1 MMGRLNHDQ
10 EQLLY
15 SFHLDEAVPHDH
27 PVRKIAAV
35 LDLSWVHSDLAPF
48 YPKMGRPSIDPE
60 LMIRM
65 LIIGYV
71 FAIRSERAICREVQ
85 VNLAY
90 RWFCGLSIEDKIPD
104 HSAFSP
110 ARHERFRDSDMF
122 RRVFERVV
130 EACIAARLV
139 GGEGFAVDASLI
151 VADANKQRSIPGS
164 EWNKAHDPHGAS
176 RAMREYLA
184 TLDDAAFGAASEVMP
199 KFVSPC
205 DPAAQWTGAMR
216 GPAFFAYAD
225 NYLIDVKFGI
235 IMDVKASR
243 AIRQA
248 EVGAAKAMI
257 ERTEERFEIKPA
269 YLAADTA
276 YGSADTLNW
285 VVNEKKIVPH
295 IPVIDKS
302 KREDGTF
309 SREDFRFDQE
319 RNIYICPA
327 DKVLATTGHIGP
339 DHALRYQASL
349 PDCHACVLKPKCCP
363 NMPSR
368 RIVRDVNED
377 ARDIARALAKTEAF
391 ERSRCTIADFCNK
404 ICHFRK
410 LAGWRRMRAKRVL
423 CALSRRDQ
431 SAQGHCHMTNGC
443 LLGDHLVLAVAL
455 QRLCVARHHLRH
467 ARFTSR
473 RPLDPEDV
481 TWKIERLLNRPDP
494 LVFMRE
500 QDLRRVADGDPAE
513 RDRGAFRQRRTQV
526 HDAVDAHLGAPAD
539 TGAVEDGGAG
549 GNEDL
554 GLD

>member
-71 FAIRSERAICREVQ
+71 FAIRSERAICRDVQ

-104 HSAFSP
+104 HSAFSR

-130 EACIAARLV
+130 EACIAAGLV

-164 EWNKAHDPHGAS
+164 EWNKAQDPHGAS

-199 KFVSPC
+199 KFVSPS

-235 IMDVKASR
+235 IMDVQASR

-248 EVGAAKAMI
+248 EVGAAKTMI
-257 ERTEERFEIKPA
+257 ERTQERFEIKPA

-285 VVNEKKIVPH
+285 IVNEKKRSSTNQNARMGP
-295 IPVIDKS
+295 S
-302 KREDGTF
+302 REKISGSTKNGTF
-309 SREDFRFDQE
+309 ISAQPAKCSPLLAISAPTTRSATRRRCLTAVPACSNQNAV
-319 RNIYICPA
+319 RICPRA
-327 DKVLATTGHIGP
+327 GSCAMRTRVLATLLVPWPRPRLSSDRAAIASPSRCCLLISNASCGLGGFGCAA
-339 DHALRYQASL
+339 HAVRRMSL
-349 PDCHACVLKPKCCP
+349 PSPQP
-363 NMPSR
+363 
-368 RIVRDVNED
+368 
-377 ARDIARALAKTEAF
+377 
-391 ERSRCTIADFCNK
+391 
-404 ICHFRK
+404 
-410 LAGWRRMRAKRVL
+410 
-423 CALSRRDQ
+423 
-431 SAQGHCHMTNGC
+431 
-443 LLGDHLVLAVAL
+443 
-455 QRLCVARHHLRH
+455 
-467 ARFTSR
+467 
-473 RPLDPEDV
+473 
-481 TWKIERLLNRPDP
+481 
-494 LVFMRE
+494 
-500 QDLRRVADGDPAE
+500 
-513 RDRGAFRQRRTQV
+513 RRTY
-526 HDAVDAHLGAPAD
+526 
-539 TGAVEDGGAG
+539 AG
-549 GNEDL
+549 L
-554 GLD
+554 RS